1 MFKRDVLPL
10 DEVLKKLLREE
21 GLEMPLLQKR
31 LVDAWEVVTGNV
43 VSRYTAEKYIRNQTL
58 FVKITNPALR
68 QDLSMMRTQLVK
80 RLNEQVGSFVIS
92 DIKIF
97 RTIQR
102 KLRISNTVAIT
113 TDQTTIVVVRV
124 GHVLVDVVI
133 AQHHI
138 RQFTV
143 LIRHHDRH

>member
-68 QDLSMMRTQLVK
+68 QDLSMMHTQLVK

-97 RTIQR
+97 
-102 KLRISNTVAIT
+102 
-113 TDQTTIVVVRV
+113 
-124 GHVLVDVVI
+124 
-133 AQHHI
+133 
-138 RQFTV
+138 
-143 LIRHHDRH
+143 

>member
-31 LVDAWEVVTGNV
+31 LVDAWDVVTGNV

-92 DIKIF
+92 NIKIF
-97 RTIQR
+97 
-102 KLRISNTVAIT
+102 
-113 TDQTTIVVVRV
+113 
-124 GHVLVDVVI
+124 
-133 AQHHI
+133 
-138 RQFTV
+138 
-143 LIRHHDRH
+143 

>member
-43 VSRYTAEKYIRNQTL
+43 VARYTAEKFIRNQTL

-97 RTIQR
+97 
-102 KLRISNTVAIT
+102 
-113 TDQTTIVVVRV
+113 
-124 GHVLVDVVI
+124 
-133 AQHHI
+133 
-138 RQFTV
+138 
-143 LIRHHDRH
+143 

>member
-21 GLEMPLLQKR
+21 GLEVPLLQKR

-92 DIKIF
+92 DKKIF
-97 RTIQR
+97 
-102 KLRISNTVAIT
+102 
-113 TDQTTIVVVRV
+113 
-124 GHVLVDVVI
+124 
-133 AQHHI
+133 
-138 RQFTV
+138 
-143 LIRHHDRH
+143 

>member
-43 VSRYTAEKYIRNQTL
+43 VSRYTSEKYIRNQTL

-80 RLNEQVGSFVIS
+80 RLNEQVGSFIIS
-92 DIKIF
+92 DIRIF
-97 RTIQR
+97 
-102 KLRISNTVAIT
+102 
-113 TDQTTIVVVRV
+113 
-124 GHVLVDVVI
+124 
-133 AQHHI
+133 
-138 RQFTV
+138 
-143 LIRHHDRH
+143 

>member
-21 GLEMPLLQKR
+21 GLEMPLLQQR

-97 RTIQR
+97 
-102 KLRISNTVAIT
+102 
-113 TDQTTIVVVRV
+113 
-124 GHVLVDVVI
+124 
-133 AQHHI
+133 
-138 RQFTV
+138 
-143 LIRHHDRH
+143 

>member
-21 GLEMPLLQKR
+21 GLEVPLLQKR

-92 DIKIF
+92 NIKIF
-97 RTIQR
+97 
-102 KLRISNTVAIT
+102 
-113 TDQTTIVVVRV
+113 
-124 GHVLVDVVI
+124 
-133 AQHHI
+133 
-138 RQFTV
+138 
-143 LIRHHDRH
+143 